1 MVKLL
6 ESSIYD
12 FGWARDEISFKSHI
26 LFGGKKVFNT
36 KGIEI
41 ELAEEMLFFI
51 GWICTSYTL
60 LSDSKPLCNQKNVCI
75 VCKYT
80 LVLLCSDVEGCQ
92 FSGLDLLRSG

>member
-1 MVKLL
+1 MFVDLAQLYFLTWQKKVKYIIKIRMVKLL

-51 GWICTSYTL
+51 FYWM
-60 LSDSKPLCNQKNVCI
+60 
-75 VCKYT
+75 
-80 LVLLCSDVEGCQ
+80 
-92 FSGLDLLRSG
+92 DLYLIHTAEWLQTFM